1 MPGKSP
7 EPYKAKMIISITCAL
22 VTASVLSLLFNST
35 RSVGILCVSA
45 LSYLYPYV
53 VLPLVIIGLA
63 IYLLNK
69 R

>member
-1 MPGKSP
+1 
-7 EPYKAKMIISITCAL
+7 MIISITCAL

-35 RSVGILCVSA
+35 RSVGVLCVSA
-45 LSYLYPYV
+45 LAFLYPYV

-63 IYLLNK
+63 IYLLYK